1 MSKLTDKAKK
11 TPERKATLTLDGH
24 QLEAVTT
31 INVGDTVTLEVTA
44 KLKRK
49 SEGSYGCGDPD
60 CDVCSDEENRID
72 ASFEI
77 DEIKIKGQST
87 KEGKISSKYN
97 ELVRKGVSPSKAMA
111 QAIGEK

>member
-1 MSKLTDKAKK
+1 MKDKEK
-11 TPERKATLTLDGH
+11 TERKATLSLDGH
-24 QLEAVTT
+24 QLEAASSL
-31 INVGDTVTLEVTA
+31 NVGDTVTLEVTA

-60 CDVCSDEENRID
+60 CEICGDEENRID

-77 DEIKIKGQST
+77 DKINVKGQST

-97 ELVRKGVSPSKAMA
+97 ELIRKGIKPSEAMNKAMK
-111 QAIGEK
+111 G